1 MCYKI
6 KIEDKSYERLKFYFY
21 IISSRDL
28 YPINNIQASIYRLE
42 KYHII
47 KEKINTKLN
56 LKLRRM

>member
-28 YPINNIQASIYRLE
+28 YPINNIQAFIYRLE